1 MTTIAELHIGD
12 DPVAWRAIGLD
23 VDAGHT
29 AHVGHVR
36 LHFHPDVPERG
47 IFRWVLAGTPD
58 EDVSEV
64 DGLPTGH
71 GEPPALAGLAPS
83 HLIGAEV
90 IDHLV
95 VGSPD
100 LDRTVRAI
108 ERSLGLPLR
117 RTRDADNAGHQTRQ
131 AFFRMGEVVL
141 ELVGPPEPDPAGGPA
156 AFWGLA
162 FTVTSLDEAVDF
174 LGPDLVSA
182 PKPAVQPGRR
192 IATVQRAAGLAVPVA
207 LMSDEAVG

>member
-1 MTTIAELHIGD
+1 M
-12 DPVAWRAIGLD
+12 
-23 VDAGHT
+23 
-29 AHVGHVR
+29 
-36 LHFHPDVPERG
+36 
-47 IFRWVLAGTPD
+47 
-58 EDVSEV
+58 

-71 GEPPALAGLAPS
+71 GEPPSLGGLAPS

-108 ERSLGLPLR
+108 ERGLGLPLR
-117 RTRDADNAGHQTRQ
+117 RTRDADNAGRKMRQ

-141 ELVGPPEPDPAGGPA
+141 ELVGPPAPDPAGGPA

-162 FTVTSLDEAVDF
+162 FTVASLDEAVDF

-192 IATVQRAAGLAVPVA
+192 IATVQPAAGLAVPVA

>member
-12 DPVAWRAIGLD
+12 DPVSWRAVGFD

-36 LHFHPDVPERG
+36 LHFHPDAPERG

-58 EDVSEV
+58 EAVTDV

-71 GEPPALAGLAPS
+71 GEPPSLAGLAPS

-100 LDRTVRAI
+100 LARTVRAI

-117 RTRDADNAGHQTRQ
+117 RTRDAENADRPMRQ

-162 FTVTSLDEAVDF
+162 FTVASLDEAVDF

-182 PKPAVQPGRR
+182 PKSAVQPGRR
-192 IATVQRAAGLAVPVA
+192 IATVGPAAGLAVPVA

>member
-1 MTTIAELHIGD
+1 
-12 DPVAWRAIGLD
+12 VAWRAIGLD

-36 LHFHPDVPERG
+36 LHIHPDAPERG

-58 EDVSEV
+58 EDVTEV
-64 DGLPTGH
+64 DGLATGH
-71 GEPPALAGLAPS
+71 GEPPALGGLAPS

-117 RTRDADNAGHQTRQ
+117 RTREADNAGHTTRQ

-141 ELVGPPEPDPAGGPA
+141 ELVGPPQPDPAGGPA

-162 FTVTSLDEAVDF
+162 FTVASLDEAVDF

-192 IATVQRAAGLAVPVA
+192 IATVRPAAGLAVPVA